1 MYGWFFFTFCFF
13 VKFESVPILKF
24 SAMKPQIPK
33 IGTCF
38 HNDLQNTRQ
47 KTKDRAT

>member
-1 MYGWFFFTFCFF
+1 LK
-13 VKFESVPILKF
+13 VIVPILKF

-38 HNDLQNTRQ
+38 HNDLQN